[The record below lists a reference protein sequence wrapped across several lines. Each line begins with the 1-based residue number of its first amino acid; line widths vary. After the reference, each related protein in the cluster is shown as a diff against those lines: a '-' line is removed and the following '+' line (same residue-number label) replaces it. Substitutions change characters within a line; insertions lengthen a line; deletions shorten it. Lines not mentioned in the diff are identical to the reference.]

1 MCRVKF
7 MACHSHQHSPSKEI
21 IMEHT
26 NQERKSYD
34 PPAVVYETE
43 LEVHAASSQS
53 TSYWRFDF

>member
-1 MCRVKF
+1 
-7 MACHSHQHSPSKEI
+7 
-21 IMEHT
+21 MEHT

-53 TSYWRFDF
+53 TGTGGSVFELLDLDK